1 MSFDAPNVTQRLIA
15 ADLLTTSYR
24 IVGQIMVPNT
34 GVVGLMNDT
43 TNSFIEVMDAKLARV
58 HMPTKLV
65 GHFEVIRMVKKQI
78 VAVCMKRREDLG
90 PQALARGGYGRI
102 VEYPA
107 QIISQV
113 YEIEGIIEWS
123 GRFDFTTIMA
133 EGTRDFV
140 PVYQSR
146 LTAILIPA
154 LKIES
159 QAMLVNR
166 THVDM
171 LGLINQK
178 LED

>member
-1 MSFDAPNVTQRLIA
+1 MSFDAPTVTQRLIA
-15 ADLLTTSYR
+15 ADLLTPSYR

-34 GVVGLMNDT
+34 GVIGIMNDT
-43 TNSFIEVMDAKLARV
+43 TNSYIEVVDARLARV

-65 GHFEVIRMVKKQI
+65 AHFEVIRMVKKQI
-78 VAVCMKRREDLG
+78 VAVCVKRREDLG

-102 VEYPA
+102 MEYPA

-113 YEIEGIIEWS
+113 YEIEGTIEWA
-123 GRFDFTTIMA
+123 GRFDFAAIMA

-140 PVYQSR
+140 PVYRSK

-159 QAMLVNR
+159 PAMLVNR

-171 LGLINQK
+171 LGLVNQK